1 MSKEA
6 PSKICCMET
15 PTFFRFIN
23 GTVGAL
29 MAVLGVFNIFSFL
42 GANAGQFVIALGFA
56 IFQM

>member
-1 MSKEA
+1 MSSEA

-29 MAVLGVFNIFSFL
+29 MAVLGVVDFLSFL
-42 GANAGQFVIALGFA
+42 GANPGQFVIAIGFG
-56 IFQM
+56 IFQV